1 MAFDAPTAQVFV
13 AGGDA
18 NAVLAVDTKNNEP
31 SKIIPLGG
39 GPEFLVTD
47 GAGSLHININ
57 DKNEIVKIDTKTV
70 SVIARWPVAACIGPT
85 GLALDPQAHRLFAT
99 CENARMMIVDSDN
112 GKIAVTL
119 PIGKGTDS
127 AAFDPARKLAFSSNR
142 DGTLTIIQETDP
154 EHFSVLGNV
163 LTESGARTMAIDPV
177 IGDVFLLQRAYSPSA
192 FRNI

>member
-1 MAFDAPTAQVFV
+1 
-13 AGGDA
+13 
-18 NAVLAVDTKNNEP
+18 
-31 SKIIPLGG
+31 
-39 GPEFLVTD
+39 
-47 GAGSLHININ
+47 
-57 DKNEIVKIDTKTV
+57 
-70 SVIARWPVAACIGPT
+70 
-85 GLALDPQAHRLFAT
+85 
-99 CENARMMIVDSDN
+99 
-112 GKIAVTL
+112 VTL